1 MIKYTQR
8 RLRFNFLT
16 LLFSLLFSI
25 ASTAQ
30 TTQGTPREA
39 AWKIH
44 NRLVG
49 VPPSPAVL
57 QQMEQLITAN
67 QMAAAAQL
75 AMENP
80 FFYSVTLKN
89 WIKKWT
95 NIDQSNRVEFNDY
108 TATVLGM
115 IRDDIPF
122 DTVLY
127 GDHLYVVTPDGTL
140 PAYSNENN
148 NHYREAEARKLDLKT
163 ALVYRAQSQMN
174 NIEDTAGVLT
184 TRASG
189 EAFFS
194 AGTNRRVTRFTFMN
208 FLCRDFEAL
217 HDSNVPDIYVR
228 RDVERDPGGDSR
240 TYRNNCVGCHAGQ
253 DALGGAWAYFDYV
266 GNRLIHNPDR
276 VVPKMNL
283 NNLFEDGHV
292 VEDDSWVNLW
302 HLGVNSNLG
311 FRGQQEGNGARTLGF
326 MLARSQAF
334 GQCMAKRVY
343 EWVCLRSD
351 EEAADKVVLAEL
363 AALFEANNQ
372 YNMKN
377 LIAQTSARCFGGSR

>member
-1 MIKYTQR
+1 MIKYAHKIL
-8 RLRFNFLT
+8 RLGIF
-16 LLFSLLFSI
+16 
-25 ASTAQ
+25 STALLLLSSA
-30 TTQGTPREA
+30 TTWAQSTPRET

-49 VPPSPAVL
+49 VPPTPAVL

-67 QMAAAAQL
+67 QTAAAAQL

-80 FFYSVTLKN
+80 LFYSVTLKN

-95 NIDQSNRVEFNDY
+95 NIDQTNRVELNDY

-127 GDHLYVVTPDGTL
+127 GDHLYVLAADGNI

-148 NHYREAEARKLDLKT
+148 NHYREAEARKVDLKNN
-163 ALVYRAQSQMN
+163 LVYRAQSQMN
-174 NIEDTAGVLT
+174 NIDDTAGVLT

-208 FLCRDFEAL
+208 FLCRDFESL
-217 HDSNVPDIYVR
+217 HDANVPDIYVR

-240 TYRNNCVGCHAGQ
+240 TYRNSCVGCHAGQ
-253 DALGGAWAYFDYV
+253 DALGGAFAYFDYV
-266 GNRLIHNPDR
+266 GNRLVHNPDR

-302 HLGVNSNLG
+302 HRGVNANLG
-311 FRGQQEGNGARTLGF
+311 FRGQQQGNGARTLGY

-351 EEAADKVVLAEL
+351 DEATDRTTLTEL
-363 AALFEANNQ
+363 ATLFETNNQ